1 MDWSKS
7 HPSLLAHLFGRTG
20 SLRPCLLAQHK
31 NTALF
36 HIITKCW
43 HDNIVTKN
51 KIPIENIVWVANSP
65 YSILCY
71 AWTKIYSLDR
81 SNPDAPD
88 YSPTNHA
95 HYDQTFAKQTT
106 NCPSIGIGST
116 NSCIYP
122 LFFFSP
128 NDDSSMF
135 VMITRSRAK
144 PPNHLC
150 MTLIDCC
157 SPVGATP
164 FRRPR
169 WLWVTE
175 LRRLSKAYIPWS
187 KDLSVAATLSWQ
199 QCECTATSCIFNH
212 LYYGRIVEWPL
223 ILLIECAWAV
233 LAGDRCRRKLV
244 YWSMSEPD
252 DGFLFQLL
260 HAAAGHRIH

>member
-1 MDWSKS
+1 MLGQRFIRS
-7 HPSLLAHLFGRTG
+7 TG
-20 SLRPCLLAQHK
+20 QILMLPIILRPITLIMTKLLLSRLL
-31 NTALF
+31 TVPPSES
-36 HIITKCW
+36 
-43 HDNIVTKN
+43 D
-51 KIPIENIVWVANSP
+51 P
-65 YSILCY
+65 
-71 AWTKIYSLDR
+71 
-81 SNPDAPD
+81 
-88 YSPTNHA
+88 
-95 HYDQTFAKQTT
+95 QT
-106 NCPSIGIGST
+106 
-116 NSCIYP
+116 

-169 WLWVTE
+169 WLWVAE

>member
-1 MDWSKS
+1 M
-7 HPSLLAHLFGRTG
+7 RVV
-20 SLRPCLLAQHK
+20 R
-31 NTALF
+31 
-36 HIITKCW
+36 
-43 HDNIVTKN
+43 
-51 KIPIENIVWVANSP
+51 VANSTCN
-65 YSILCY
+65 ILCLCQWPMSVP
-71 AWTKIYSLDR
+71 AWTSFIR
-81 SNPDAPD
+81 STGLRSTPDAHD
-88 YSPTNHA
+88 SPANHA
-95 HYDQTFAKQTT
+95 HYDQTFVKQTT
-106 NCPSIGIGST
+106 NCPSIGST

-122 LFFFSP
+122 LFFLFFPP
-128 NDDSSMF
+128 NDSSLF
-135 VMITRSRAK
+135 VMIRRSRAK
-144 PPNHLC
+144 PPYHLC
-150 MTLIDCC
+150 LTLIDCC

-164 FRRPR
+164 FRRQR
-169 WLWVTE
+169 WLWVAE

-212 LYYGRIVEWPL
+212 LYYGRIAEWPL